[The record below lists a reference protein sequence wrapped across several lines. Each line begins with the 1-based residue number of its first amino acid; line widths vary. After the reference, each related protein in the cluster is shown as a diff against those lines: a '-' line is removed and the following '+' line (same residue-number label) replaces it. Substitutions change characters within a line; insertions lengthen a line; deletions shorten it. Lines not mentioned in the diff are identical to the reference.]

1 MTTPLTSS
9 LLNLGRSFAVLVIV
23 AFLAGVAPAQTKL
36 VTAVRDGSGNLKLI
50 SWTEAGVRLN
60 GPGALAGAVSRIS
73 AVRVGGSSLMITAVR
88 DGNGNLK
95 VIAWSVPF
103 NGQIT
108 RLGSAQAGAVSL
120 ISAVSIPSGNRIVT
134 AVRDGSGNL
143 KVIVWDVSTAG
154 VITRLPGEGSA
165 GAVTAISSAFIG
177 IEATLLATAV
187 RDGNGNLKIIT
198 WRLGVTGVLNRLQE
212 TSAGAVTEISVFPH
226 GFNNLTTAVRDG
238 GGNLKLIGWTVD
250 ANGTVTRVGEAQA
263 GAATLITAFPL
274 VDLRFA
280 TAVRTGSGNLKV
292 ITWNRQAPNQF
303 NRTAE
308 STAGTVSA
316 IAGCTTSAP
325 IGAPFIA
332 NFQTAVRDGSG
343 NLRVIRW
350 TSSTQGLTR
359 VATGASAGAV
369 SRISTACFQ

>member
-1 MTTPLTSS
+1 MTTHLTSTF
-9 LLNLGRSFAVLVIV
+9 LNFGRSFAVLVVV
-23 AFLAGVAPAQTKL
+23 AILAGAAPAQTKL

-60 GPGALAGAVSRIS
+60 GPGASAGAVSRIS
-73 AVRVGGSSLMITAVR
+73 AVRVGGSTLMVTAVR

-108 RLGSAQAGAVSL
+108 RLGSAQAGAVTL

-165 GAVTAISSAFIG
+165 GAVSAISSAFIG
-177 IEATLLATAV
+177 IGATLLATAV

-198 WRLGVTGVLNRLQE
+198 WRLGATGVLNRLQE
-212 TSAGAVTEISVFPH
+212 ASAGAVTEISALPDSFI
-226 GFNNLTTAVRDG
+226 NLTTAVRDG

-250 ANGTVTRVGEAQA
+250 ANGTITRVGEAQA
-263 GAATLITAFPL
+263 GAATLIAAFPL
-274 VDLRFA
+274 EGLRFA
-280 TAVRTGSGNLKV
+280 TAVRNSIGNLKV
-292 ITWNRQAPNQF
+292 ITWNRPAPNQF
-303 NRTAE
+303 IRTAQ

-316 IAGCTTSAP
+316 ITGCTTSSLV
-325 IGAPFIA
+325 GAPFIV
-332 NFQTAVRDGSG
+332 NFQTPVRDGSG

-350 TSSTQGLTR
+350 RSSTQGLTR
-359 VATGASAGAV
+359 LGTGASAGAV
-369 SRISTACFQ
+369 SRISAVCFK